1 MAARVKKREEENLA
15 AIEEERRKEEK
26 LEKKERRRLTV
37 ILSLAVIS
45 IAGFALSVLFL
56 IGVTGAAIG
65 PSRGN
70 LWGLIFII
78 ISLLVWAIAEMLWIK
93 GKRKKEVSVKE
104 ILEDVEKE
112 GFPMIY
118 KRKL

>member
-1 MAARVKKREEENLA
+1 MNEAAKKRA
-15 AIEEERRKEEK
+15 AEKELLKQEQIEKEEEK
-26 LEKKERRRLTV
+26 LEKKEKRRRIM

-56 IGVTGAAIG
+56 VGVTGAAIG

-78 ISLLVWAIAEMLWIK
+78 LSLLIWAIAEVLWIK
-93 GKRKKEVSVKE
+93 GKRKKEVSIKE

-112 GFPMIY
+112 GLP
-118 KRKL
+118 